1 MGNKQKYVF
10 LVIQIQIYCV
20 EDGLPHLVADGRWS
34 HAAEFIIPGMMF
46 LYISGWI
53 GWVGRKYIR
62 TVRETANPTE
72 KEIIID
78 VPLAISIMASGFLW
92 PFSATQEF
100 LKGDFI
106 ARDTS

>member
-1 MGNKQKYVF
+1 
-10 LVIQIQIYCV
+10 
-20 EDGLPHLVADGRWS
+20 
-34 HAAEFIIPGMMF
+34 
-46 LYISGWI
+46 
-53 GWVGRKYIR
+53 
-62 TVRETANPTE
+62 VRETANPTE

-106 ARDTS
+106 ARDTSVTISPR